1 MNRRVYRSSIAE
13 NTDRCLPHQSVC
25 RGHFPEPIQ
34 FWFGHKNE
42 YDTVFGEQP
51 QLEES
56 KVSNGRFAEYSQFDA
71 LGLADLVVTGQLNP
85 AELLDEALARA
96 DEHNANLNAIVLRLD
111 DLARQSIADGLPQGP
126 FHGVPFLLKDLS
138 NALAG
143 VKRSSGCRFFADYV
157 PNFDSE
163 LVRRYKAAGLNIFGK
178 TNTPEFGM
186 TPMTDPELFGSARN
200 PWNIERTPG
209 GSSGG
214 TAAAIAAGIVP
225 MANGG
230 DGGGSIRMPASC
242 CGLVGLKPTR
252 ARTPVGPEMG
262 ENWFGLAIEHVLT
275 RSVRDCAAALDATA
289 GPEMGAPYAAPPA
302 PDGGYLKSL
311 ETSPRKL
318 KIAYST
324 ASWLGRGLDAEC
336 VAGVEA
342 TAKLLEGL
350 GHDVVEAD
358 PGVDREEFIFAMGIL
373 VASDAAVILQAGEK
387 LMGRKATRADVEGNT
402 WALAKLGHTFSAAE
416 LQAAV
421 AYMRY
426 VGQRM
431 AEFMQG
437 YDVLLMSTL
446 GMPPAEVG
454 ALRPK
459 GVEKLMLSLIN
470 NLPLGS
476 IAKQRQILIGNFAPV
491 FDWMCN
497 TPIANATGAPSISL
511 PLHWTGDNLPVG
523 MMFTGRFG
531 DEATLLQ
538 LAKQLEDA
546 QPWFGRR
553 PPGY

>member
-1 MNRRVYRSSIAE
+1 M
-13 NTDRCLPHQSVC
+13 
-25 RGHFPEPIQ
+25 
-34 FWFGHKNE
+34 
-42 YDTVFGEQP
+42 
-51 QLEES
+51 
-56 KVSNGRFAEYSQFDA
+56 SNGRFQEYSQFDA
-71 LGLADLVVTGQLNP
+71 LGLAALVAEGKVSA
-85 AELLDEALARA
+85 AELLDEAIARA
-96 DEHNANLNAIVLRLD
+96 DEYNPQLNAIVLRLD
-111 DLARQSIADGLPQGP
+111 DLARQSVADGLPQGP

-157 PNFDSE
+157 PDFDSE
-163 LVRRYKAAGLNIFGK
+163 LVRRYKAAGLNVFGK

-200 PWNIERTPG
+200 PWNTDRTPG

-262 ENWFGLAIEHVLT
+262 ENWFGLAIEHVLS

-289 GPEMGAPYAAPPA
+289 GPELGAPYAAPPA
-302 PDGGYLKSL
+302 PAEGYLKAL
-311 ETSPRKL
+311 DTPPRPL
-318 KIAYST
+318 KIAFSMG
-324 ASWLGRGLDAEC
+324 SWLGRGLDPEC
-336 VAGVEA
+336 ATGVEE
-342 TAKLLEGL
+342 TAKLLESL
-350 GHDVVEAD
+350 GHDVIEAD
-358 PGVDREEFIFAMGIL
+358 PGIDREEFIFAMGIL
-373 VASDAAVILQAGEK
+373 VASDAAVILKAGER
-387 LMGRKATRADVEGNT
+387 LMGRAATRADVEGNT
-402 WALAKLGHTFSAAE
+402 WALAKLGNTFSAAE

-421 AYMRY
+421 MYMRH

-431 AEFMQG
+431 AAFMQD

-459 GVEKLMLSLIN
+459 GIEKLMLSLIN

-476 IAKQRQILIGNFAPV
+476 IAKQRNILIGNFAPV

-511 PLHWTGDNLPVG
+511 PMHWSQDNLPVG
-523 MMFTGRFG
+523 MLFTGRFG

-538 LAKQLEDA
+538 LARQLEQA
-546 QPWFGRR
+546 QPWFDRR
-553 PPGY
+553 PPGFS